1 VRLVLAD
8 DHPDLA
14 PRAADARWAAE
25 LARDAARIANEPWLL
40 RRAGRICVPR
50 LLPHAAP
57 ALPDGALGAAGGP
70 YLVTG
75 ATGGVGR
82 ALVDWLID
90 EQQVP
95 PDRIVALCRSG
106 ACAPRGVRAVSVDL
120 DDARALDAALE
131 SIDAVEGIF
140 HLAGVL
146 DDGLI
151 ANLDDARLR
160 RVLAPKQ
167 SLAALLAH
175 APRWRTRWMVAFSS
189 TSALLGVPGQAN
201 YAAAN
206 AWLDQLASWPAQAGQ
221 PPVLSIQWGS
231 WAEVGMS
238 ARNDRALR
246 RAIQDGERPL
256 APDAAFAALG
266 ALLADVLGGA
276 LGGATAGRQ
285 FAVCDVDW
293 PRSPW
298 RDAPIVAGIARGDA
312 SVLATAS
319 ASAPRTAPAVR
330 IDDGPDPARSIRPAS
345 EPARPPSER
354 DPVRTFL
361 EDYVSRWDER
371 LDLATLGLDSLD
383 LAQMRNGFFKKF
395 GVQIPLSTL
404 ASPTLKIGELARRM
418 RNVAGIADE

>member
-1 VRLVLAD
+1 
-8 DHPDLA
+8 
-14 PRAADARWAAE
+14 
-25 LARDAARIANEPWLL
+25 I
-40 RRAGRICVPR
+40 
-50 LLPHAAP
+50 
-57 ALPDGALGAAGGP
+57 
-70 YLVTG
+70 
-75 ATGGVGR
+75 
-82 ALVDWLID
+82 DWLID

-95 PDRIVALCRSG
+95 PEKIVALCRDAAS
-106 ACAPRGVRAVSVDL
+106 APRGVRAVAVDL
-120 DDARALDAALE
+120 ADERALDAALE
-131 SIDAVEGIF
+131 SIDEVEGIF
-140 HLAGVL
+140 HLAGTL
-146 DDGLI
+146 DDGVI

-175 APRWRTRWMVAFSS
+175 APRWRTRWAVAFSS

-206 AWLDQLASWPAQAGQ
+206 AWLDQLACWPARPGE

-231 WAEVGMS
+231 WADVGMS
-238 ARNDRALR
+238 ARNGRALR
-246 RAIQDGERPL
+246 RAMQDGERPL

-266 ALLADVLGGA
+266 ALLAGV

-298 RDAPIVAGIARGDA
+298 RDAPIAADIARGDA
-312 SVLATAS
+312 AGAATAHDTAAAHDAQNAANTARAANAANGAGRANGTTAMSHTS
-319 ASAPRTAPAVR
+319 ASGNEAVIR
-330 IDDGPDPARSIRPAS
+330 ADDGSDSARSIQP
-345 EPARPPSER
+345 EPARPAAAGPEAPAAQAARPASTR
-354 DPVRTFL
+354 DPVRAFL